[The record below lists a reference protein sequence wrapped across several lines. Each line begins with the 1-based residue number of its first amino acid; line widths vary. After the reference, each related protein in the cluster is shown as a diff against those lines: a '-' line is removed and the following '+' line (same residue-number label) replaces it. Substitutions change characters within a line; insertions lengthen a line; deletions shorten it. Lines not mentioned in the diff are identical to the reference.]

1 MMKKVTLILTI
12 IFILT
17 LFTGCGG
24 TPGRI
29 TVATTTLPVYE
40 FTSRLCEGSPIRVT
54 RLITESV
61 SCLHDYTLQ
70 VGQMRQI
77 ETAQAVI
84 ISGAGLE
91 DFLSDA
97 LNDAKIIDASA
108 NIELICP
115 DEGNDHVHEDDH
127 HHADGHHH
135 ENDPHIWL
143 SPANAKIMAENIRD
157 SLSRLF
163 PEHQKVFQSNFQML
177 LDDLE
182 QLHSYAQTA
191 LADLSCREL
200 ITFHD
205 GFAYLAREYDLTIL
219 EAVEEESGSE
229 ASAAELKE
237 LIALVED
244 HHLPAIFT
252 EKLGSV
258 SAAGIISAETGTAVY
273 YLDMAMHGESYFE
286 AMYHNIDTVKE
297 ALECDK

>member
-1 MMKKVTLILTI
+1 MMKKATLILTV

-17 LFTGCGG
+17 LFSGCGATPSG
-24 TPGRI
+24 T

-40 FTSRLCEGSPIRVT
+40 FTSRLCEGSPIQVT

-115 DEGNDHVHEDDH
+115 DEGNDHEHEDDH
-127 HHADGHHH
+127 HHAGGHHH

-163 PEHQKVFQSNFQML
+163 PEHQQVFHRNCQML

-229 ASAAELKE
+229 ASAAELIR
-237 LIALVED
+237 LIRLTQD
-244 HHLPAIFT
+244 HKLSAVFT
-252 EKLGSV
+252 EVNGAD
-258 SAAGIISAETGTAVY
+258 SAANIIAAETGAKIY
-273 YLDMAMHGESYFE
+273 QLDMVMAGNSYFE
-286 AMYHNIDTVKE
+286 AMYHNIDTLKE
-297 ALECDK
+297 ALQ

>member
-1 MMKKVTLILTI
+1 
-12 IFILT
+12 
-17 LFTGCGG
+17 
-24 TPGRI
+24 
-29 TVATTTLPVYE
+29 
-40 FTSRLCEGSPIRVT
+40 
-54 RLITESV
+54 
-61 SCLHDYTLQ
+61 
-70 VGQMRQI
+70 MRQI

-115 DEGNDHVHEDDH
+115 DEGNDHEHEDDH
-127 HHADGHHH
+127 HHAGGHHH

-163 PEHQKVFQSNFQML
+163 PEHQQVFHRNCQML

-229 ASAAELKE
+229 ASAAELIR
-237 LIALVED
+237 LIRLTQD
-244 HHLPAIFT
+244 HKLSAVFT
-252 EKLGSV
+252 EVNGAD
-258 SAAGIISAETGTAVY
+258 SAANIIAAETGANIY
-273 YLDMAMHGESYFE
+273 QLDMVMAGNSYFE
-286 AMYHNIDTVKE
+286 AMYHNIDTLKE
-297 ALECDK
+297 ALQ

>member
-1 MMKKVTLILTI
+1 MMKKATLILTV

-17 LFTGCGG
+17 LFSGCAAIPNG
-24 TPGRI
+24 T

-40 FTSRLCEGSPIRVT
+40 FTSRLCEGSPIQVT

-91 DFLSDA
+91 DFLSNA

-115 DEGNDHVHEDDH
+115 DEGNDHEHEDDH
-127 HHADGHHH
+127 HHAGGHHH

-163 PEHQKVFQSNFQML
+163 PEHQQVFHSNCQML

-229 ASAAELKE
+229 ASAAELIR
-237 LIALVED
+237 LIRLTQD
-244 HHLPAIFT
+244 HKLSAVFT
-252 EKLGSV
+252 EVNGAD
-258 SAAGIISAETGTAVY
+258 SAANIIAAETGAKIY
-273 YLDMAMHGESYFE
+273 QLDMVMCGNSYFE
-286 AMYHNIDTVKE
+286 AMYHNIDTLKE
-297 ALECDK
+297 ALQ